1 MDELAPLDD
10 AETISSD
17 FTEFCNTVL
26 SVLGRLGL
34 DAGSIPCADVED
46 CSIEHVRDDF
56 DNEPRVLATWM
67 NEDGE
72 KFAHIV
78 RYANGN
84 MFGEHD
90 VLRPYPDRPDK
101 FIEAIEVWGHAGKLK
116 SEVRLLPA
124 L

>member
-56 DNEPRVLATWM
+56 DNEPRVL
-67 NEDGE
+67 
-72 KFAHIV
+72 
-78 RYANGN
+78 
-84 MFGEHD
+84 
-90 VLRPYPDRPDK
+90 
-101 FIEAIEVWGHAGKLK
+101 
-116 SEVRLLPA
+116 
-124 L
+124 